1 MLRSHP
7 PHVRTGDNISHVS
20 HAVSCQEHTP
30 HHGGQRAQP
39 RMAHYGDTQH
49 YGGQR
54 APPQVNARFY
64 DLQSRPMQE
73 STAPMRSASSTMR
86 LSASSTLSTTQKVR
100 ARVSPLIELRDPNI
114 FEVILTGN
122 NMLPLVKRRSEFVQ
136 FSQELHGMNIGTPA
150 LRMHQQDPCLAAQD
164 IQQFLDAV
172 LATIGIE
179 DDSAPCRLL
188 KSFMGLWA
196 PQSAEAQ
203 HFTKVDDFR
212 ANAEGTGTP
221 CLLHTFAL
229 NFLSS
234 LYL

>member
-1 MLRSHP
+1 M
-7 PHVRTGDNISHVS
+7 
-20 HAVSCQEHTP
+20 
-30 HHGGQRAQP
+30 
-39 RMAHYGDTQH
+39 
-49 YGGQR
+49 
-54 APPQVNARFY
+54 
-64 DLQSRPMQE
+64 
-73 STAPMRSASSTMR
+73 
-86 LSASSTLSTTQKVR
+86 QKVR
-100 ARVSPLIELRDPNI
+100 ARVSPLIELRDPDI

-136 FSQELHGMNIGTPA
+136 LSQELHGMNIGTPA
-150 LRMHQQDPCLAAQD
+150 LKMHQQDPCLAAQD
-164 IQQFLDAV
+164 IQKFLDAL

-229 NFLSS
+229 NFFSS
-234 LYL
+234 RLPYFPSRNPCIACSYLKPTILHLLNLIRFSMLQWIEMESVMKSPQREVREVRCSPFSPIYPSNNSHLRNSISLRHKQH